1 MWEGHFPKI
10 IYQLAGSQKP
20 NFLLMPPVLEEIHN
34 SKLNNYRGRQE
45 AEGRRQEENCPL
57 FPAATIGSKGLRPP
71 PNFQFGGSFS
81 GGV

>member
-1 MWEGHFPKI
+1 LVGEALKTETQDNSHKKI
-10 IYQLAGSQKP
+10 
-20 NFLLMPPVLEEIHN
+20 
-34 SKLNNYRGRQE
+34 KLFIE
-45 AEGRRQEENCPL
+45 EGRRLEENCPL